1 MPVPA
6 VVSLGGGDVEHA
18 VIGTVAGRRAHRAV
32 FVPAHLAK
40 HGAVQ
45 LGHRVLGHA
54 RALMQAVHVLGHDV
68 REVPGV
74 VERDR
79 GEVRLGRFGVLEPR
93 HGHRASLRLLRPYA
107 VPASKVGDRGRCGEP
122 RSRVHDEGP
131 TLTNQLNQYRHVLH
145 HDFGWILALLEALLG
160 LRLASQRA
168 LHVGHQRR
176 HHCGMLV
183 QECQSFGGPFAGR
196 GR

>member
-1 MPVPA
+1 M
-6 VVSLGGGDVEHA
+6 
-18 VIGTVAGRRAHRAV
+18 
-32 FVPAHLAK
+32 
-40 HGAVQ
+40 
-45 LGHRVLGHA
+45 
-54 RALMQAVHVLGHDV
+54 MQAVHVLGHDV
-68 REVPGV
+68 REGTQH

-176 HHCGMLV
+176 HHGGMLI
-183 QECQSFGGPFAGR
+183 QQCQSLGVRSPGGVDRTFRIRASSASRIARRSNAALASRLRLDRPVSGLASIVNE
-196 GR
+196 